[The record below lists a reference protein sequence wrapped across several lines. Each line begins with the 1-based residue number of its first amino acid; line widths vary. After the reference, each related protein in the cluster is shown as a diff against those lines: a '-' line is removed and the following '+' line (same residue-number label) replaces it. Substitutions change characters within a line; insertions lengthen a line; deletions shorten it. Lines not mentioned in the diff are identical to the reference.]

1 MERDKV
7 KKKRSKNN
15 PKAVYKSSYFLYP
28 LQVDL
33 EEDVYNDDDAI
44 EESTHQDYDE
54 EFLIIEGLP
63 QIQVRLSASCNM
75 TMNFTLIIHR
85 S

>member
-1 MERDKV
+1 M
-7 KKKRSKNN
+7 
-15 PKAVYKSSYFLYP
+15 YP

-33 EEDVYNDDDAI
+33 EEDVYNDDDDDI

-63 QIQVRLSASCNM
+63 QSQVRFFASCNM
-75 TMNFTLIIHR
+75 TTNFTYDYA
-85 S
+85 

>member
-1 MERDKV
+1 MY
-7 KKKRSKNN
+7 N
-15 PKAVYKSSYFLYP
+15 SSYFLYL

-33 EEDVYNDDDAI
+33 EEDVYNDDDDAI

-63 QIQVRLSASCNM
+63 QNQVR
-75 TMNFTLIIHR
+75 
-85 S
+85 